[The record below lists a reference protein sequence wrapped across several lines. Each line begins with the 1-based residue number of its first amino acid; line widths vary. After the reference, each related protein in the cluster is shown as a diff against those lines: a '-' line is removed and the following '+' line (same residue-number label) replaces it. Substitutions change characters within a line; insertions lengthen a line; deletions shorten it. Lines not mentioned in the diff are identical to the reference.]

1 VHCTENIP
9 QWRKRPFPDI
19 PGWPKELPTGNGTQS
34 EMILISHNWDVIRR
48 LMWNYVGIVR
58 TDKRLKLAGQH
69 IAQIRMEIREHL
81 PNIPLNTDLV
91 ELQNLAL
98 VAELIVRCA
107 LMRKESRGL
116 HYNLDHPRKDDVNWK
131 KDTVIAKWR
140 EPRIPMLGV
149 PRGLDGGE

>member
-1 VHCTENIP
+1 
-9 QWRKRPFPDI
+9 
-19 PGWPKELPTGNGTQS
+19 
-34 EMILISHNWDVIRR
+34 
-48 LMWNYVGIVR
+48 VGIVR